1 MASYVYKPGQ
11 PTKLTPEVADS
22 IAEDVFDGIPIG
34 LIAGAHALSKES
46 INNWLR
52 RAESELEDGIDSEY
66 VQFFFKVAIAER
78 NRVKIL
84 LARCAEGKSGWQGSA
99 WILEKRWFKHF
110 SGGQA
115 ELKQLEEQIDRLLE
129 KFEKL
134 KKSKSRIASAKAQS

>member
-11 PTKLTPEVADS
+11 PTKLTPEVMDS
-22 IAEDVFDGIPIG
+22 IAEDVFDGIPIQI
-34 LIAGAHALSKES
+34 IAGCHALARDTIYK
-46 INNWLR
+46 WLR
-52 RAESELEDGIDSEY
+52 RGEEDLDLEVDSEY
-66 VQFFFKVAIAER
+66 TQFFYKITVAER
-78 NRVKIL
+78 DRIKLL
-84 LARCAEGKSGWQGSA
+84 LARIAEGKSGWQGSA

-134 KKSKSRIASAKAQS
+134 KKSKSKIAKVTTE